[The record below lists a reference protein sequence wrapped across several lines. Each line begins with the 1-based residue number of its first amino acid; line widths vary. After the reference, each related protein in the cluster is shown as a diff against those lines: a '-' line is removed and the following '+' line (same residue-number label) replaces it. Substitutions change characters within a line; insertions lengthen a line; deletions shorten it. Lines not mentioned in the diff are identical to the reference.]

1 MDLRFFK
8 KQRKY
13 VCVKRNLEYI
23 KYYNQT
29 FLHCT
34 GVLPP
39 AIFII
44 ELMKNIDN
52 FPLSLEAVQCLLY
65 HHLKIFFH
73 RQHMKMMNLSTKN
86 QHTYNSVSDS
96 GSGDTKG
103 AKFRET
109 HLWLWIICTF
119 KKYFCNAYLLPINY

>member
-13 VCVKRNLEYI
+13 VCVKKNLEYI

-29 FLHCT
+29 FLQCT
-34 GVLPP
+34 GVIPL

-44 ELMKNIDN
+44 ELMNNIDT
-52 FPLSLEAVQCLLY
+52 FPLSLEAVQCLLH

-73 RQHMKMMNLSTKN
+73 RQHMKMKNLSTKD
-86 QHTYNSVSDS
+86 QHTYNSVS
-96 GSGDTKG
+96 GGGDGDKGGTKPNLT
-103 AKFRET
+103 FRET
-109 HLWLWIICTF
+109 HL
-119 KKYFCNAYLLPINY
+119 